1 VGSIRSAWRGFI
13 TAVGLLSYPGIK
25 YGCESSQLWME
36 AVTISDSCS
45 RSEFSG
51 GTAES
56 ARGTNPFPST
66 VFCYGHGEGVA
77 VLYVT
82 NYLRHQRV
90 VFLYLT
96 GPRNDINR

>member
-1 VGSIRSAWRGFI
+1 VGSIRSAWRDFI

-36 AVTISDSCS
+36 AVTISDSSS

-56 ARGTNPFPST
+56 AAPRDST
-66 VFCYGHGEGVA
+66 QVHNSLLPYSVMAMGREW
-77 VLYVT
+77 
-82 NYLRHQRV
+82 
-90 VFLYLT
+90 
-96 GPRNDINR
+96 